1 MRKKKILVMEV
12 DAQMTE
18 LINKKLNEITG
29 RHVLISEYE
38 TEEFDK
44 MKELYELDSI
54 IDPSMIVNIED
65 EKMDIDIEKIK
76 THLMKDFNSKVNQFG
91 VRKFLREG
99 FFNQA
104 TLYRIK
110 NLDQTLSLEAIKRFH
125 DKIIEIK
132 EKELTNN

>member
-1 MRKKKILVMEV
+1 MKIE
-12 DAQMTE
+12 
-18 LINKKLNEITG
+18 
-29 RHVLISEYE
+29 
-38 TEEFDK
+38 
-44 MKELYELDSI
+44 
-54 IDPSMIVNIED
+54 
-65 EKMDIDIEKIK
+65 DIDINEIK

-125 DKIIEIK
+125 DKIIEL
-132 EKELTNN
+132 EKRGK